1 MNQSEQNI
9 HAVLE
14 GLRTAQPSADF
25 ELRLQTALRDAHRQ
39 SSATRTPSQ
48 WNFVAWAAAALAA
61 GVAIAVTAS
70 LRHAHPYQ
78 TLQPTT
84 AAAPADTFVPPPV
97 LPHRLERHTAIT
109 RQAAQQPKTA
119 VQEASF
125 PAPPMPLTQQER
137 LLLKLTRHDSPVVLI
152 ALSTTVREAA
162 FAQDKQ
168 QVETFFAP
176 PPPLRS
182 QPIEPE
188 TNVSGGT
195 Q

>member
-14 GLRTAQPSADF
+14 GLRTAQPSEDF

-39 SSATRTPSQ
+39 SSATRSRPQ
-48 WNFVAWAAAALAA
+48 WNFVAWACALAA
-61 GVAIAVTAS
+61 GVAIAVTVS
-70 LRHAHPYQ
+70 LRHTHQPQ

-84 AAAPADTFVPPPV
+84 AAAPANTFVPPPAS
-97 LPHRLERHTAIT
+97 PHRHAAVTRHAV
-109 RQAAQQPKTA
+109 QPSKPL

-137 LLLKLTRHDSPVVLI
+137 LLLKLARHDSPVVLI
-152 ALSTTVREAA
+152 ALSTTAREAA
-162 FAQDKQ
+162 FEQEKQ

-182 QPIEPE
+182 QPIDSQPDLP
-188 TNVSGGT
+188 GGT